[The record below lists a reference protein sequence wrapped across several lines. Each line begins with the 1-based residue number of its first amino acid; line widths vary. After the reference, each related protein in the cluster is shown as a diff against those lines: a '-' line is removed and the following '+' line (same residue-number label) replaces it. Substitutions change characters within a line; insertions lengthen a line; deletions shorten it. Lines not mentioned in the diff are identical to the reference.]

1 MELLTIL
8 QAAFLG
14 IIEGLTEFIPV
25 SSTGHLI
32 LLVDL
37 LGFKGPSGKVF
48 EIVIQ
53 LGAILAICVVY
64 FQRLLQIAVTLP
76 KSPKSQHFVRAI
88 IFAFLPAMVLGALLH
103 DFIKT
108 VLFSPY
114 VVSVS
119 LILGGI
125 AILWIERRNTKPKY
139 KTVEELPKLLPL
151 YIGLGQALAMIP
163 GVSRSGATIMTA
175 ILLKVERKAAT
186 EFSFFLAIPTML
198 AATVFDIYKNYH
210 QLTSEGTTIIAV
222 GFIAA
227 FITALLVVKTLIN
240 FISKHGFAPFAY
252 YRIALGG
259 VMLLFLLAR

>member
-1 MELLTIL
+1 MELLTLI

-14 IIEGLTEFIPV
+14 IVEGLTEFIPV

-64 FQRLLQIAVTLP
+64 FQKLFQVAITLP
-76 KSPKSQHFVRAI
+76 KSKQSRHFIRAI
-88 IFAFLPAMVLGALLH
+88 LLAFLPAMILGALLH
-103 DFIKT
+103 DFIKS

-114 VVSVS
+114 VVCIS

-125 AILWIERRNTKPKY
+125 AILLIERQNIKPKY
-139 KTVEELPKLLPL
+139 KTIESTPTLLPL
-151 YIGLGQALAMIP
+151 YIGFGQALAMIP
-163 GVSRSGATIMTA
+163 GVSRSGATIMGA

-198 AATVFDIYKNYH
+198 AATVYDLYKNYH
-210 QLTSEGTTIIAV
+210 QLTSDGAVVIAV

-227 FITALLVVKTLIN
+227 FLTALLVVKTLIN